1 MGEIGS
7 LWHKWDLH
15 VHTASS
21 YDAKYHS
28 QDYDEKLVQAWID
41 NDIYAAAITDHFC
54 IDKDR
59 INHIRSII
67 EQKNVNITIFPG
79 VEFRTDTVSPN
90 IHVIGI
96 FSEKIDLNGLVED
109 FRAFL
114 RQRHIGEN
122 SETGYIS
129 LNEIVKF
136 VRDDHDGLISVHDGK
151 KSNGL
156 GKSKELNGP
165 EGDTDKEFKKLL
177 RHDFRSFVDF
187 LDTNS
192 EKSANDLVKYTC
204 VKDLQGLPVTVNSDI
219 HHPDGY
225 NEASVTWI
233 KAELTFNGLKEAF
246 SQPNG
251 RISFKVKPDQLSDQQ
266 LRLYRTISAVEV
278 RNDKGKSDWYGQ
290 DLSLQLNPGLVTII
304 GNKGA
309 GKSALSDVI
318 GLDGTSRNMS
328 DASFLSKDRFNNKAN
343 YGSNFSSRIIWAD
356 DTQTDWIKLDSRE
369 SLEEEK
375 VEYLPQSFIEKIASS
390 VDDIELRTE
399 IEKIVF
405 SALPVSKRLQQTSWK
420 ALIHQLGG
428 TINDQV
434 SGLRDELHNLNVDII
449 SLEGKATK
457 EKLAEK
463 KRQLSEIIAQIKSLR
478 NNLPHK
484 PTLKQNS
491 SDEQTKW
498 DELKQETADIKTQ
511 QKEVGT
517 QLAHLESFLVDLDR
531 LLKERSD
538 IVKSIQLYEST
549 VNIFN
554 NQYQD
559 LNPSVIDG
567 STLTASLVL
576 DEPRNMDLDKEIGP
590 QKQNIE
596 KEKGKLDKESTDLQ
610 KVLKSKKQK
619 ADQIQSR
626 MTREQKLQAQYS
638 NELGEWKSKIA
649 LLEKGTPGT
658 EQGSKDSLEKEIK
671 HFTEDI
677 PTELKK
683 AYEKR
688 NEYVNNIL
696 VLLKDKSHQLDDLCQ
711 NAKADIDA
719 LNRVGRD
726 DEDQGVDFSSNII
739 PVADFAESIVA
750 KVDTRKA
757 GRMRGNSEALAY
769 INEKM
774 DSTELGDSSSII
786 GFIENVIYQTPNIM
800 ESQPDFNFVQGVLRN
815 QGEIYDYLYGLHFLD
830 VELNLTYNKQTLQ
843 ALSAGEKG
851 LVLLIFYL
859 GLSQKELPLVIDQPE
874 DNLDNQSIYKHLVP
888 YLRYA
893 KSKRQ
898 IIVVTHNPNIA
909 IAADADQVIVA
920 EMDKDKNTFH
930 FASGALEN
938 SDVNRYVVDI
948 LEGTKPAFNLR
959 DKKYSLF
966 SVKGIKGNS

>member
-1 MGEIGS
+1 MEKIGS

-21 YDAKYHS
+21 YDSKYNS
-28 QDYDEKLVQAWID
+28 QDYDEKLIQAWID
-41 NDIYAAAITDHFC
+41 NNIHAAAITDHFC
-54 IDKDR
+54 IDKQR
-59 INHIRSII
+59 IEHIRSLI
-67 EQKNVNITIFPG
+67 EQESANITIFPG

-96 FSEKIDLNGLVED
+96 FSENIDLNKLAED

-114 RQRHIGEN
+114 RQHSIDEK
-122 SETGYIS
+122 SDTGYIP
-129 LNEIVKF
+129 LDKIVQF
-136 VRDDHDGLISVHDGK
+136 VRNEHHGLISVHDGK

-165 EGDTDKEFKKLL
+165 KGDVDQEFKTLL
-177 RHDFRSFVDF
+177 RHDFRSSVDF

-192 EKSANDLVKYTC
+192 ESSANDLVKYTC

-219 HHPDGY
+219 HRPDGY

-233 KAELTFNGLKEAF
+233 KAELTFDGLKEAF

-251 RISFKVKPDQLSDQQ
+251 RVSFKVKPDQLSDQQ
-266 LRLYRTISAVEV
+266 LRLHRTISAVEIC
-278 RNDKGKSDWYGQ
+278 NNKGKSDWYGKK
-290 DLSLQLNPGLVTII
+290 LSLHLNPGLVTII

-318 GLDGTSRNMS
+318 GLDGASQNMS
-328 DASFLSKDRFNNKAN
+328 NASFLSKDRFNNKAN
-343 YGSNFSSRIIWAD
+343 YGSSFSSRIIWAD
-356 DTQTDWIKLDSRE
+356 ETQTDWIKLDSHE

-405 SALPVSKRLQQTSWK
+405 SALPVSKRLQQTSWR

-428 TINDQV
+428 TINTQID
-434 SGLRDELHNLNVDII
+434 GLRDELHNLNVDII

-457 EKLAEK
+457 EKLDEK
-463 KRQLSEIIAQIKSLR
+463 QKQLSEIIAQIKSLQD
-478 NNLPHK
+478 NPPDK
-484 PTLKQNS
+484 PTLMQNS
-491 SDEQTKW
+491 PDEQTKW
-498 DELKQETADIKTQ
+498 DKLKTEIINIKNQ
-511 QKEVGT
+511 QKEVGSH
-517 QLAHLESFLVDLDR
+517 LAHLESFLVALDK
-531 LLKERSD
+531 LLKQRSD
-538 IVKSIQLYEST
+538 IVKSIQRYEST
-549 VNIFN
+549 VNDFN
-554 NQYQD
+554 SQYQD
-559 LNPSVIDG
+559 LDSRVIDQKM
-567 STLTASLVL
+567 LTASLLL
-576 DEPRNMDLDKEIGP
+576 DEPKNIDLDKEIAS
-590 QKQNIE
+590 QRENIK
-596 KEKGKLDKESTDLQ
+596 KEKDKLNKESDDFQKILKDKVQETD
-610 KVLKSKKQK
+610 K
-619 ADQIQSR
+619 IQSK
-626 MTREQKLQAQYS
+626 MTHEQKLQAQYS
-638 NELGEWKSKIA
+638 NEFSQWESRIA
-649 LLEKGTPGT
+649 VLEEGIPGT
-658 EQGSKDSLEKEIK
+658 EQKSRDSLKEEIRQ
-671 HFTEDI
+671 FTEDV

-688 NEYVNNIL
+688 NESVKKIL
-696 VLLKDKSHQLDDLCQ
+696 VLLKEKSDQLDGLCQ
-711 NAKADIDA
+711 NAKADIDS

-726 DEDQGVDFSSNII
+726 EEDQGVDFSSNII
-739 PVADFAESIVA
+739 PVTDFAESIVS

-757 GRMRGNSEALAY
+757 GRMRGNGEALAY

-774 DSTELGDSSSII
+774 NGTELGDSSSII
-786 GFIENVIYQTPNIM
+786 GFIENVIYQTTNII
-800 ESQPDFNFVQGVLRN
+800 ESQPDFNLIQGVLRN
-815 QGEIYDYLYGLHFLD
+815 QEETYDYLYGLHFLD

-920 EMDKDKNTFH
+920 EMDKNKNIFH
-930 FASGALEN
+930 FESGALEN
-938 SDVNRYVVDI
+938 PGVNQYVIDI

-966 SVKGIKGNS
+966 L